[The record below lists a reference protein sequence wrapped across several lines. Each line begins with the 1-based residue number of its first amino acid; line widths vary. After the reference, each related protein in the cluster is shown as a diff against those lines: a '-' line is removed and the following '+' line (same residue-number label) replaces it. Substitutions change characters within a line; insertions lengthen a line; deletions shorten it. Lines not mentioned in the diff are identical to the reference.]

1 MNMELFDDYFK
12 RDYCNYIERFLCLK
26 MKELVL
32 LRQEIIDNS
41 FMHANSA
48 RTVRLF

>member
-32 LRQEIIDNS
+32 LKYYYFVE
-41 FMHANSA
+41 
-48 RTVRLF
+48 VLK